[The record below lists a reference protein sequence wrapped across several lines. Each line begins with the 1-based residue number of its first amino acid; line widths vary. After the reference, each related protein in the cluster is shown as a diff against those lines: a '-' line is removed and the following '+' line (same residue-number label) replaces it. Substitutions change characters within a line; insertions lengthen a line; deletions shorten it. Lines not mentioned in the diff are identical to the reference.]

1 MKAAAV
7 GYLMVL
13 AHAAARPWPARP
25 TSITGSL
32 ALGGRA
38 GAVFVGRPPER
49 TLELRGGGRR
59 GAVDDESHDPDSMSD
74 ASPAVSS
81 WRDSSLSGAGPERE
95 AIRHDEVQPMRAIY
109 RDGAGGLGSGL
120 GEDAPPETE
129 APSKDARQPGDMAPA
144 PADKLRK
151 GKWDAVGNEAEG
163 LASGAGGG
171 LRKAKYKDAPDEAT
185 AFCMMMQDYGEN
197 ALGPAVAA
205 VRPGTSTLTVFPA
218 SLACVLRSQGAAR
231 KAVAQAAQQLA
242 RETHRG
248 DGHLE
253 E

>member
-1 MKAAAV
+1 MKAAAL

-13 AHAAARPWPARP
+13 AHAAARPAPAHP
-25 TSITGSL
+25 ASSNGGL
-32 ALGGRA
+32 ALCGRA
-38 GAVFVGRPPER
+38 GGGLAGRR
-49 TLELRGGGRR
+49 ALALRGGGRR
-59 GAVDDESHDPDSMSD
+59 GAVDDETHGPDSMRD
-74 ASPAVSS
+74 ASPAASS
-81 WRDSSLSGAGPERE
+81 WQDSSFSGAGPERE

-129 APSKDARQPGDMAPA
+129 APSNDARQPVDVAPP

-151 GKWDAVGNEAEG
+151 GKWAAVGNEAEG
-163 LASGAGGG
+163 LAGGAGGG
-171 LRKAKYKDAPDEAT
+171 LLKAKYRDAPDEAT
-185 AFCMMMQDYGEN
+185 AFLMMMQDFGEDV
-197 ALGPAVAA
+197 LGTAAVALHA
-205 VRPGTSTLTVFPA
+205 GSSTLTVFPA
-218 SLACVLRSQGAAR
+218 SLAWAMPSQGAAR
-231 KAVAQAAQQLA
+231 KGVAQAAQQLA